1 MALRFHNTLTQSLEE
16 FVPADGSTARIYTC
30 GPTVYHFVHIGNFRT
45 FTFQDILRRVLR
57 ARGYGLRHVMNVTDV
72 EDKIIRNAMAGGQT
86 LKEYTSVYTNAFL
99 EDSATLRLERPEV
112 LAFATEHIDDMAQ
125 AVSRLAGGG
134 HTYESEG
141 STYFRIA
148 TFDGYGKLSHTN
160 FGGII
165 EGARVDVDEYDKDN
179 ARDFALWKSPKPGE
193 ASWDTEIGAGRPGW
207 HIECSTMSMKYL
219 GDSFDIH
226 LGGED
231 LIFPHHE
238 NEIAQ
243 SEALTGRPF
252 SRFWLHAE
260 HLMVEGQKMSKSLG
274 NFYTL
279 RDLLGMGYAPE
290 AIRYLLAATP
300 YRKQLNFTFDGLKGA
315 ATAIDRLRNF
325 ELRLKTGA
333 FPEGQDTA
341 LEARAAAARQAFDEG
356 LDDDLNTADALAA
369 VFEYIREVNTAM
381 DGGTFRSG
389 NAGAAH
395 ALLAAFD
402 AIFDVLKPTAQSDGL
417 SDAEVEALIAERQ
430 AARKARDF
438 ARADAVRAELTEKGI
453 VLEDTRDGI
462 RWKRK

>member
-1 MALRFHNTLTQSLEE
+1 
-16 FVPADGSTARIYTC
+16 
-30 GPTVYHFVHIGNFRT
+30 
-45 FTFQDILRRVLR
+45 
-57 ARGYGLRHVMNVTDV
+57 
-72 EDKIIRNAMAGGQT
+72 
-86 LKEYTSVYTNAFL
+86 
-99 EDSATLRLERPEV
+99 
-112 LAFATEHIDDMAQ
+112 
-125 AVSRLAGGG
+125 
-134 HTYESEG
+134 
-141 STYFRIA
+141 
-148 TFDGYGKLSHTN
+148 
-160 FGGII
+160 
-165 EGARVDVDEYDKDN
+165 
-179 ARDFALWKSPKPGE
+179 
-193 ASWDTEIGAGRPGW
+193 
-207 HIECSTMSMKYL
+207 
-219 GDSFDIH
+219 
-226 LGGED
+226 
-231 LIFPHHE
+231 
-238 NEIAQ
+238 
-243 SEALTGRPF
+243 
-252 SRFWLHAE
+252 
-260 HLMVEGQKMSKSLG
+260 MSKSLG